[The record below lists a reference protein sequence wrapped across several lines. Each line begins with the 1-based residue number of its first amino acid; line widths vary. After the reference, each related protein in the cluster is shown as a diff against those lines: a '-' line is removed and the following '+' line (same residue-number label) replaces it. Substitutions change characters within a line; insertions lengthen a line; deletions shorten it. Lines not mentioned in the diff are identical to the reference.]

1 MAKTITLNTKKVILD
16 STVKRQ
22 RKLNEKFE
30 VTKKRYDEMEKSLG
44 SSFKNYFE
52 IVEIK

>member
-1 MAKTITLNTKKVILD
+1 MAKTISLKTKKAIQD
-16 STVKRQ
+16 SSVNRQ
-22 RKLNEKFE
+22 RKLNEVFQ